1 MLLINC
7 PSHGRQ
13 VLVTESRVRRLT
25 NTDSGI
31 LLDIECWCGTHVAL
45 LTGRRTAARSNG
57 RSLSNAA

>member
-13 VLVTESRVRRLT
+13 VLVTESRIRLLT

-45 LTGRRTAARSNG
+45 RTGRQATRPADRPLAHAA
-57 RSLSNAA
+57 

>member
-13 VLVTESRVRRLT
+13 VLVAESRIRHLT
-25 NTDSGI
+25 NADDGI

-45 LTGRRTAARSNG
+45 RTGRRAAGTRELT
-57 RSLSNAA
+57 RAA